1 MKSKQ
6 PYQKNEPSFEN
17 FPQKSKLQIVESL
30 KPTSSISVSD
40 VGDSSPRKQ
49 LLSKDMVLT
58 WKKVDVELT
67 NTFFTRVNSMMQGS
81 VFQEKKLLHGVNGYA
96 HSGEM
101 TAIVGP
107 SGSGKTSLLNVIAQR
122 YSTNF

>member
-1 MKSKQ
+1 M
-6 PYQKNEPSFEN
+6 
-17 FPQKSKLQIVESL
+17 
-30 KPTSSISVSD
+30 SD

-49 LLSKDMVLT
+49 LLSEDMVLT
-58 WKKVDVELT
+58 WKKVDVELR
-67 NTFFTRVNSMMQGS
+67 NTLLTRLNSKMQGS

-107 SGSGKTSLLNVIAQR
+107 SGSGKTTLLNVLAQR
-122 YSTNF
+122 YSRNF